1 MRAIERLLLFVA
13 ILATSNPSQIAF
25 GKTITVR
32 STADDGP
39 GSLRQALAQAS
50 NSDKINIIADGVF
63 TLTGGE
69 LNVNKS
75 VTINGPGPHG
85 IIKGKYLDK
94 GRDVLLP
101 GIP

>member
-1 MRAIERLLLFVA
+1 MRAIERLLLLVA
-13 ILATSNPSQIAF
+13 ILATLNPSQIAF
-25 GKTITVR
+25 GKTITVH

-50 NSDKINIIADGVF
+50 SGDEINIVADGMI

-69 LNVNKS
+69 LIVNKS